1 MSGAAVASPQIKD
14 TNITNTMRCEKRL
27 AEIPAADY
35 VRELNDDF
43 IVDSDDDDD
52 DDEEEK
58 SNAEKFVTNSALK
71 RFKGSGSSTGDKK
84 IPQTIIRRKKLFHLS
99 NEKYGGSVLSPVTE
113 ISLNL
118 SDTTLGTPVR
128 PANRDKISGRRKL
141 NDEDT
146 AKPSSSVDGEQQKHQ
161 TTEDQVNES
170 STSTSKCDD
179 SKTRSVTSDSQK
191 SGVVS
196 NNFDLNAFQRN
207 RGARR
212 LIMDNCTTASGMM
225 DDLTFYDDESQHPS
239 RSLFNSSSP
248 TSANGLLMDEDRLLS
263 PEGSPQRFQIVQSP
277 LIKQQ
282 HSHQQFSQQISRRKI
297 LEPSPRLNKTIQIQ
311 QQQQQQQTSS
321 MTPAKSLRIF
331 HSLSSGSM
339 ESTMDDEYMEL
350 FEMESLDDDCDGNAP
365 SNLNSLISG
374 HIKTTKTSPELMKRP
389 PVRRC
394 LSLTENT
401 TAANRARTALFEPKT
416 PEILRTVQDRISYL
430 TSNNHHNHHQQSPT
444 LNTTPYSSRMATAA
458 ERCFKRP
465 DPPSTTV
472 SPIQCKRYKGELFS
486 GSSAEKENT
495 VISAVELNQTKPALK
510 RYVSMNDADIMSAL
524 SRSSSEPDLIGDFS
538 KPFCLPLM
546 DGRHRDLKSI
556 SSHTMANLINGT
568 YKDSVASYKI
578 IDCRYPYEFEGGHIR
593 GAKNLYTQEQIME
606 EFVNSKTESAAV
618 EADGPKRHILVF
630 HCEFSS
636 ERGPK
641 LSRFLRNHDRE
652 RNTNSYP
659 ALHYPEIY
667 LLHGGYKE
675 FFENHSELCDPV
687 AYRPMLEPSFAEEYR
702 HFRAKS
708 KSWNGDVKGL
718 GGTTSRLKKSRS
730 RLLL

>member
-1 MSGAAVASPQIKD
+1 MSAAAVTSPLIHD
-14 TNITNTMRCEKRL
+14 NNNSNIVRHQKRI
-27 AEIPAADY
+27 AEQSADY
-35 VRELNDDF
+35 IRDLNDEA
-43 IVDSDDDDD
+43 VSDDNDD
-52 DDEEEK
+52 DDETCANDCVK
-58 SNAEKFVTNSALK
+58 NNPLMK
-71 RFKGSGSSTGDKK
+71 RFKGSSVQRNPGDS
-84 IPQTIIRRKKLFHLS
+84 QSHMLIRRKKLFNLS
-99 NEKYGGSVLSPVTE
+99 NEKYGGAVLSPVTE

-118 SDTTLGTPVR
+118 SDTCLGTPVR
-128 PANRDKISGRRKL
+128 PLNRANISGRRKI

-146 AKPSSSVDGEQQKHQ
+146 AKPSSSDEEKEEVQQQQNHSP
-161 TTEDQVNES
+161 EDQVNKS
-170 STSTSKCDD
+170 SKCDN
-179 SKTRSVTSDSQK
+179 SKIGCETKK
-191 SGVVS
+191 SKNGVVS

-207 RGARR
+207 RGGRR
-212 LIMDNCTTASGMM
+212 LVMDSSTIHTASGM
-225 DDLTFYDDESQHPS
+225 DELTFYDDESQHPS
-239 RSLFNSSSP
+239 HAFTSSSP
-248 TSANGLLMDEDRLLS
+248 TANALLMDEDRLLS
-263 PEGSPQRFQIVQSP
+263 PEGSPQRFQIIQST
-277 LIKQQ
+277 LLDK
-282 HSHQQFSQQISRRKI
+282 HNNSQQLLQQNRRKI
-297 LEPSPRLNKTIQIQ
+297 LEPSPRLNK
-311 QQQQQQQTSS
+311 QTSS
-321 MTPAKSLRIF
+321 GVVGAMTPAKSFRIF

-350 FEMESLDDDCDGNAP
+350 FEMESLHDDCEGNAP

-394 LSLTENT
+394 LSLTENISS
-401 TAANRARTALFEPKT
+401 ANRARTALFEPKT
-416 PEILRTVQDRISYL
+416 PEILRTVQDRISFL
-430 TSNNHHNHHQQSPT
+430 TSNNQSPS
-444 LNTTPYSSRMATAA
+444 LNTTPYSSRMVA

-472 SPIQCKRYKGELFS
+472 SPVQSKRYKGDFFS
-486 GSSAEKENT
+486 ASAEKENT
-495 VISAVELNQTKPALK
+495 GHGLLQIPAQIEQQSLQQPQQATNRPVLRK
-510 RYVSMNDADIMSAL
+510 YVSMNDADIMSAL

-556 SSHTMANLINGT
+556 SSHTMANLITGV

-606 EFVNSKTESAAV
+606 EFVNSKTDTPAV

-641 LSRFLRNHDRE
+641 LSRFLRNNDRE

-687 AYRPMLEPSFAEEYR
+687 AYRPMLEPSYAEAYR

>member
-1 MSGAAVASPQIKD
+1 MSGAIAVTSPHIND
-14 TNITNTMRCEKRL
+14 NNNHSNNVRNHKRM
-27 AEIPAADY
+27 AEYSADY
-35 VRELNDDF
+35 MRISNNEDDNDE
-43 IVDSDDDDD
+43 VEEQTNLDDCV
-52 DDEEEK
+52 
-58 SNAEKFVTNSALK
+58 NNPVMK
-71 RFKGSGSSTGDKK
+71 RFKNSLNQNNNSET
-84 IPQTIIRRKKLFHLS
+84 PTLMRKNRLINLS
-99 NEKYGGSVLSPVTE
+99 KENYGGAVLSPVTE

-118 SDTTLGTPVR
+118 SDTSLGTPVR
-128 PANRDKISGRRKL
+128 PMIRERHSGRRKIH
-141 NDEDT
+141 DEDT
-146 AKPSSSVDGEQQKHQ
+146 AKPSSSDDDDDEKEKPTH
-161 TTEDQVNES
+161 EDQVNES
-170 STSTSKCDD
+170 SKCDEP
-179 SKTRSVTSDSQK
+179 KNGYELTNLK
-191 SGVVS
+191 SIGVVS
-196 NNFDLNAFQRN
+196 NNFDLNAFQRSN
-207 RGARR
+207 GVGGRR
-212 LIMDNCTTASGMM
+212 FMMDNNNTNPMHNAGMM
-225 DDLTFYDDESQHPS
+225 DDLTFYDDDSQHA
-239 RSLFNSSSP
+239 FTSSSP
-248 TSANGLLMDEDRLLS
+248 TANTLLMDEDRLLS
-263 PEGSPQRFQIVQSP
+263 PEGSPQRFQIVQSTIIDKHP
-277 LIKQQ
+277 QQ
-282 HSHQQFSQQISRRKI
+282 LLQQQNRRKI
-297 LEPSPRLNKTIQIQ
+297 LEPSPRLNKQQPSASSSSLTQMGQI
-311 QQQQQQQTSS
+311 
-321 MTPAKSLRIF
+321 MTPSAKSFRIF

-350 FEMESLDDDCDGNAP
+350 FEMESLDDECNGNAP

-394 LSLTENT
+394 LSLTENNSS
-401 TAANRARTALFEPKT
+401 ANRARTSLFEPKT
-416 PEILRTVQDRISYL
+416 PEILRTVQDRISFL
-430 TSNNHHNHHQQSPT
+430 TSNNQSPS
-444 LNTTPYSSRMATAA
+444 LNTTPYSSRLAT

-472 SPIQCKRYKGELFS
+472 SPVQTKRYKGDYLS
-486 GSSAEKENT
+486 ASAEKENAGHGLLPSVVGT
-495 VISAVELNQTKPALK
+495 QIEAPARPVLRK
-510 RYVSMNDADIMSAL
+510 YVSMNDADIMSAL
-524 SRSSSEPDLIGDFS
+524 SRSSSDPDLIGDLS

-556 SSHTMANLINGT
+556 SSHTMANLVNGV

-606 EFVNSKTESAAV
+606 EFINSKTDTAV

-641 LSRFLRNHDRE
+641 LSRFLRNNDRE
-652 RNTNSYP
+652 RNSYP

-675 FFENHSELCDPV
+675 FYENHSELCDPI
-687 AYRPMLEPSFAEEYR
+687 AYRPMLEPSYAEAYR

>member
-1 MSGAAVASPQIKD
+1 MSDPVMISPQVED
-14 TNITNTMRCEKRL
+14 NVRHGKRL
-27 AEIPAADY
+27 AEIIED
-35 VRELNDDF
+35 EDIENMQSSKTIDC
-43 IVDSDDDDD
+43 
-52 DDEEEK
+52 DDETDVL
-58 SNAEKFVTNSALK
+58 SSPLLK
-71 RFKGSGSSTGDKK
+71 RFKGSSVGKHDSGELHDT
-84 IPQTIIRRKKLFHLS
+84 QVIIRRKRLCDLS
-99 NEKYGGSVLSPVTE
+99 DEKYGGVVLSPVTE

-118 SDTTLGTPVR
+118 SDTTLSTPVR
-128 PANRDKISGRRKL
+128 PSNRDSLSGRRKL
-141 NDEDT
+141 SDEDT
-146 AKPSSSVDGEQQKHQ
+146 AKPTSSEEENHQQEKKP
-161 TTEDQVNES
+161 TPEDQVNES
-170 STSTSKCDD
+170 SSTSKCDGE
-179 SKTRSVTSDSQK
+179 SEN
-191 SGVVS
+191 GVVS
-196 NNFDLNAFQRN
+196 NNFDLNAFQRSN
-207 RGARR
+207 RGGGRR
-212 LIMDNCTTASGMM
+212 LIMDNCTTDPSAIATNGGSTMM
-225 DDLTFYDDESQHPS
+225 DDLTFYDDESQHHPS
-239 RSLFNSSSP
+239 RSMFSSSSSP
-248 TSANGLLMDEDRLLS
+248 TSANALLMDEDRLLS
-263 PEGSPQRFQIVQSP
+263 PEGSPQRFQIVQST
-277 LIKQQ
+277 LIEKQ
-282 HSHQQFSQQISRRKI
+282 HNQQLSQMSSSSSSSRRKI
-297 LEPSPRLNKTIQIQ
+297 LEPSPRLNKPHLQ
-311 QQQQQQQTSS
+311 QQHRPSG
-321 MTPAKSLRIF
+321 MTPAKSFRIF

-394 LSLTENT
+394 LSLTENIT
-401 TAANRARTALFEPKT
+401 SANRARTALFEPKT

-430 TSNNHHNHHQQSPT
+430 TSNNSNNHQQQSSPS
-444 LNTTPYSSRMATAA
+444 LNTTPYSSRMAANA

-465 DPPSTTV
+465 EPPSTTV
-472 SPIQCKRYKGELFS
+472 SPIQTKRYKGDFFS
-486 GSSAEKENT
+486 TSSAEKENT
-495 VISAVELNQTKPALK
+495 AHGLLPMPQMPTSEPQTKPALK

-556 SSHTMANLINGT
+556 SSHTMANLINGL

-675 FFENHSELCDPV
+675 FYENHSELCDPI

>member
-1 MSGAAVASPQIKD
+1 MSTAVATSPLI
-14 TNITNTMRCEKRL
+14 NHNKRV
-27 AEIPAADY
+27 AENSVEDF
-35 VRELNDDF
+35 VRDSNDSDAT
-43 IVDSDDDDD
+43 VDGECDDDDNETSASVE
-52 DDEEEK
+52 DE
-58 SNAEKFVTNSALK
+58 SNQLIK
-71 RFKGSGSSTGDKK
+71 RFKASQAQQSGSAEFHQS
-84 IPQTIIRRKKLFHLS
+84 QIIRRKKLFNLS
-99 NEKYGGSVLSPVTE
+99 NEKYGGAALSPVTE

-128 PANRDKISGRRKL
+128 PLNRDLKSGWRKL

-146 AKPSSSVDGEQQKHQ
+146 AKPASSDDDDEEQQP
-161 TTEDQVNES
+161 TPEDQVNES
-170 STSTSKCDD
+170 STSKCDE
-179 SKTRSVTSDSQK
+179 SKTGYETSTSPK

-196 NNFDLNAFQRN
+196 NNFDVNAFQRN

-212 LIMDNCTTASGMM
+212 LIMDSTTATAAMHNTGIGMM
-225 DDLTFYDDESQHPS
+225 DDLTFYDDESQHPATQQHS
-239 RSLFNSSSP
+239 AFTSSSP
-248 TSANGLLMDEDRLLS
+248 TLAIMDEDHLLS
-263 PEGSPQRFQIVQSP
+263 PEGSPQRFQIIQSA
-277 LIKQQ
+277 LLDKQQ
-282 HSHQQFSQQISRRKI
+282 LHHHHHNQQSQNQLQSRRKI
-297 LEPSPRLNKTIQIQ
+297 LEPSPRLNK
-311 QQQQQQQTSS
+311 QTSTS
-321 MTPAKSLRIF
+321 ATTMTPAKSFRIF

-350 FEMESLDDDCDGNAP
+350 FEMESLDDGCDGNAP

-374 HIKTTKTSPELMKRP
+374 HIKTTKTSPEFMKRP

-394 LSLTENT
+394 LSLTENNST
-401 TAANRARTALFEPKT
+401 ANRARTALFEPKT
-416 PEILRTVQDRISYL
+416 PEILRTVQDRISFL
-430 TSNNHHNHHQQSPT
+430 TSNNQSPS
-444 LNTTPYSSRMATAA
+444 LNTTPYSSRINAAAASAA

-472 SPIQCKRYKGELFS
+472 SPVQCKRYKGDFF
-486 GSSAEKENT
+486 SAEKENT
-495 VISAVELNQTKPALK
+495 DQELLQIPHASAEQSNNSKPVLR

-556 SSHTMANLINGT
+556 SSHTMANLINGQ
-568 YKDSVASYKI
+568 YKDSVASFKI

-606 EFVNSKTESAAV
+606 EFVNAKTDTAAV

-641 LSRFLRNHDRE
+641 LSRFLRNNDRE

-675 FFENHSELCDPV
+675 FYENHADLCDPV
-687 AYRPMLEPSFAEEYR
+687 AYRPMLEPSYAEEYR

-708 KSWNGDVKGL
+708 KSWNGDVKSL